1 MRKRKICVITGS
13 RAEYGLLFNLMSAIQ
28 NDRDLVL
35 QTIVTGSHL
44 SRDHGYTYK
53 EIENDGFRI
62 DRKIEML
69 LAGDTATS
77 VSKSTGLCIIG
88 LSDAIAEMN
97 PDIIVLLGDRYEILA
112 ASISAMFAKV
122 PIAHIHGGETT
133 VGAFDEAIRH
143 SVTKMAWWHFT
154 GAPEYQKRV
163 IQLGE
168 SPERVYNV
176 GGLGVDR
183 IMSTSLLSKENLS
196 EVLGF
201 EFGAKNLLVTFHPVT
216 HEVQS
221 AETQFQALL
230 DALNM
235 LEDTRLI
242 FTAPNSDPTGRIIK
256 SMMDQY
262 VLDHSETSV
271 SFLSMGH
278 LNYLSTLQYVDGV
291 IGNSS
296 SGLAEAPSFC
306 IGTINIGDRQKGR
319 LKASSVIDCD
329 PTQRSIKQAI
339 NKLFSPTFKRALKKT
354 TNPYGSGKAS
364 QKILEALKNVKLP
377 KELKKDFYDL

>member
-1 MRKRKICVITGS
+1 MVTGS
-13 RAEYGLLFNLMSAIQ
+13 RAEYGLLYWLLKSIQ
-28 NDRDLVL
+28 DDDKFEL
-35 QTIVTGSHL
+35 QIIATGMHL
-44 SRDHGYTYK
+44 SPEFGLTFH
-53 EIENDGFRI
+53 EIERDGFLI
-62 DRKIEML
+62 DRKIETL
-69 LAGDTATS
+69 LSADRPSAI
-77 VSKSTGLCIIG
+77 SKSTGLGVIG
-88 LSDAIAEMN
+88 FADAFNELV
-97 PDIIVLLGDRYEILA
+97 PDILVLLGDRYEILS
-112 ASISAMFAKV
+112 ASIAALFAKI

-154 GAPEYQKRV
+154 GALEYQKRV

-221 AETQFQALL
+221 AEAQFQALL

-242 FTAPNSDPTGRIIK
+242 FTAPNSDPSGRIIK

-278 LNYLSTLQYVDGV
+278 LNYLSSLQYVDGV

-339 NKLFSPTFKRALKKT
+339 NKLFSPQFKRALKKT

-364 QKILEALKNVKLP
+364 QKILEALKNVQLP